1 MATSNGKGQ
10 KSFFKVSLVVWNI
23 TLLIQWFPNFEIL
36 SKYRGSFWKKIEKS
50 WKLGTLLGTPENL
63 YLGIREI
70 ETSCNINSNEK
81 ISSDYEFSIWS
92 FKIIDCARPA
102 PRTSSVRIAYNFGL
116 FLSGP

>member
-10 KSFFKVSLVVWNI
+10 KSYFKVLLVVWNI
-23 TLLIQWFPNFEIL
+23 TLLIQWFSNFEIL
-36 SKYRGSFWKKIEKS
+36 SEYRGSFWKKNREIMEIGDS
-50 WKLGTLLGTPENL
+50 FRHTGEFV
-63 YLGIREI
+63 GIREI
-70 ETSCNINSNEK
+70 ETSCYINFNEK